1 MNDSLPA
8 VGSLVKIVVS
18 KNICKKGVKNIQI
31 ADLNGELEVYALCGT
46 IALVVGEHT
55 RGWRPLEKVP
65 LVMVDNFVG
74 WIFNDEWEVID
85 DS

>member
-1 MNDSLPA
+1 MNDSLPE

-18 KNICKKGVKNIQI
+18 KNICKKGVKIIQI
-31 ADLNGELEVYALCGT
+31 ADLNGELEVYELEGT
-46 IALVVGEHT
+46 IALVVGEHIK
-55 RGWRPLEKVP
+55 GWSPLEKVP